1 MPVTIKDIAKRTGK
15 SITTVSRAL
24 HGYDDV
30 SPETRELI
38 VRVAKEMGYTPNL
51 LAQRLQKQ
59 RTDTI
64 GFILPTFGPRFSD
77 PFFSE
82 FLAGI
87 GHTASRYDYDIL
99 VSTQPP
105 GEKELEAYRRKVTG
119 RQVDGFVLVRTRC
132 HDPRIEFLQKSG
144 MPFVAFGRTETHL
157 NYPFVDEDG
166 EEGMLELVRHIIGLG
181 HRRIAYITPPLSL
194 MFARYRMLGVKRALD
209 EAGLALPDAYLRTG
223 DLTQRSGLEVTRQL
237 LALSQPP
244 TAIIAGNDL
253 MALGAMSAIQEQ
265 GLVVGQDIAVAG
277 FDDIPMSEAAHP
289 PLTTVHQPIYQI
301 GSMVTEILIK
311 LIREEA
317 TEPTQRLL
325 KPRLVIRQSCG
336 THKADAARLSSSSL
350 AATIPEN

>member
-24 HGYDDV
+24 HGYNDV
-30 SPETRELI
+30 SPETREMI
-38 VRVAKEMGYTPNL
+38 VRVADEMGYTPNL

-87 GHTASRYDYDIL
+87 GSSATKYGFDIL

-105 GEKELEAYRRKVTG
+105 GEKELEAYRKKVTG

-132 HDPRIEFLQKSG
+132 HDPRIQYLKETQT
-144 MPFVAFGRTETHL
+144 PFVAFGRTEGDID
-157 NYPFVDEDG
+157 YPFVDEDG
-166 EEGMLELVRHIIGLG
+166 ASGMQLVVQHLVKLG
-181 HRRIAYITPPLSL
+181 HRRIAYISPPLEFT
-194 MFARYRMLGVKRALD
+194 FARDRLRGLQEAMSN
-209 EAGLALPDAYLRTG
+209 AGLVFPDSYLVFG
-223 DLTQRSGLEVTRQL
+223 ALTQRSGKAQAQTL
-237 LALSQPP
+237 LNLSEPP

-253 MALGAMSAIQEQ
+253 MAFGAMSAIQER
-265 GLVVGQDIAVAG
+265 GLRVGEDIAVAG
-277 FDDIPMSEAAHP
+277 FDDIPMSESTHP

-301 GSMVTEILIK
+301 GSLVTDILMKII
-311 LIREEA
+311 LGETPEQ
-317 TEPTQRLL
+317 TQYLM
-325 KPRLVIRQSCG
+325 KPQLVIRQSSG
-336 THKADAARLSSSSL
+336 SHVNHR
-350 AATIPEN
+350 

>member
-24 HGYDDV
+24 HGYNDV

-38 VRVAKEMGYTPNL
+38 VRVANEMGYTPNL

-87 GHTASRYDYDIL
+87 GSSATKYGFDIL

-105 GEKELEAYRRKVTG
+105 GEKELEAYRKKVTG

-132 HDPRIEFLQKSG
+132 HDPRIQYLRETRT
-144 MPFVAFGRTETHL
+144 PFVAFGRTEGEID
-157 NYPFVDEDG
+157 YPYVDEDG
-166 EEGMLELVRHIIGLG
+166 ASGMRLVVEHLVRLG
-181 HRRIAYITPPLSL
+181 HQRIAYISPPLIFT
-194 MFARYRMLGVKRALD
+194 FARDRLRGVQETLSD
-209 EAGLALPDAYLRTG
+209 AGLTLPDMYLVYG
-223 DLTQRSGLEVTRQL
+223 DLTQRSGKVQAQAL
-237 LALSQPP
+237 LDLFEPP

-253 MALGAMSAIQEQ
+253 MAFGVMSAIQER
-265 GLVVGQDIAVAG
+265 GWKVGKDIAVAG
-277 FDDIPMSEAAHP
+277 FDDIPMSEATHP

-301 GSMVTEILIK
+301 GSLVTEILIK
-311 LIREEA
+311 IILGETPEQ
-317 TEPTQRLL
+317 TQYLM
-325 KPRLVIRQSCG
+325 KPRLIIRQSCG
-336 THKADAARLSSSSL
+336 AQSDH
-350 AATIPEN
+350 

>member
-30 SPETRELI
+30 SPETRARI
-38 VRVAKEMGYTPNL
+38 VRIAEEMGYTPNL

-87 GHTASRYDYDIL
+87 GSSATKYGYDIL

-119 RQVDGFVLVRTRC
+119 RQVDGFVLVRIRC
-132 HDPRIEFLQKSG
+132 QDPRIDFLREAG
-144 MPFVAFGRTETHL
+144 VPFVAFGRTEDSL
-157 NYPFVDEDG
+157 DYPYVDEDG
-166 EEGMLELVRHIIGLG
+166 EEGMLQLTRHLLDHG
-181 HRRIAYITPPLSL
+181 HRRIAYISPPLTL
-194 MFARYRMLGVKRALD
+194 MFARYRMKGVKRALN
-209 EAGLALPDAYLRTG
+209 EAGVALPAEYLLTG
-223 DLTQRSGLEVTRQL
+223 ELTQRSGREAARQL
-237 LALSQPP
+237 LALPEPP

-253 MALGAMSAIQEQ
+253 MALGAMSAIQER
-265 GLVVGQDIAVAG
+265 GLEVGKDIAVAG
-277 FDDIPMSEAAHP
+277 FDDIPMAEATHP
-289 PLTTVHQPIYQI
+289 PLTTVHQPIYKI
-301 GSMVTEILIK
+301 GSLVTEMLIHI
-311 LIREEA
+311 IRGVTPEQ
-317 TEPTQRLL
+317 TQYLL
-325 KPRLVIRQSCG
+325 KPRLIIRQSCAPHG
-336 THKADAARLSSSSL
+336 DHSPHSDH
-350 AATIPEN
+350 